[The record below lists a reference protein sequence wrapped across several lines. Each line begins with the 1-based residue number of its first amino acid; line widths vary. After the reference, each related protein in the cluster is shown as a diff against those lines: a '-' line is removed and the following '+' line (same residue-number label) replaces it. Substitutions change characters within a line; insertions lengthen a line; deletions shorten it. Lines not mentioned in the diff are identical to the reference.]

1 MTTKPRPTLQGK
13 KPRGR
18 PKNPNARLVV
28 SYSLPPDVVALL
40 DKAAAEMGVSKS
52 ELVEFALRR
61 HLPLGDVS

>member
-1 MTTKPRPTLQGK
+1 MTTEPKR
-13 KPRGR
+13 PRGR
-18 PKNPNARLVV
+18 PKSPDARLVV

-61 HLPLGDVS
+61 HLPQYL

>member
-1 MTTKPRPTLQGK
+1 MTTEPKR
-13 KPRGR
+13 PRGR
-18 PKNPNARLVV
+18 PKDPNSRLVV

-61 HLPLGDVS
+61 HLPQYL